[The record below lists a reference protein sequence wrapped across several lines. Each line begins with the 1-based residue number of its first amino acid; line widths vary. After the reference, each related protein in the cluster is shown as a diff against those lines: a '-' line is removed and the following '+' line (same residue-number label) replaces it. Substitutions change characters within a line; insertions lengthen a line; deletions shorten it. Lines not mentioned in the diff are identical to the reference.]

1 MAGTMSAADALK
13 KLLEQYNQTSSY
25 VPKTADQIR
34 QQAQGEYQ
42 SYYDQL
48 RLAAQQAQARND
60 LALQQQREGLQ
71 RTYDKQREAS
81 QKEYENAYSRADRQQ
96 LSRGMQ
102 RSSYTAQVLANLTKE
117 GAEAQQELW
126 DAQGAAEGNID
137 AQRTQLAAQLADQ
150 LSQYSASEAADV
162 LARIKQ
168 LEDQEYDRVREN
180 DQYKNSLSAQI
191 YQFLYQGEQDK
202 IAQEQW
208 QKEFDENVRQWN
220 AQYGSKGSG
229 GGGGNNYNT
238 NKDTTGN
245 GGNQYTDDTFLAD
258 MSQDRAI
265 TKTSAGLPM
274 PDLGLF
280 PDLIKSHGGI
290 NSVKNKLYMNE
301 VLKNKSNK
309 KTSTNNV
316 GGSRG
321 RFIKARVID

>member
-168 LEDQEYDRVREN
+168 LEDQEYDRGREN

-238 NKDTTGN
+238 NKDATDN
-245 GGNQYTDDTFLAD
+245 GGNQYNDDSFLDDMNKGNQKRKLPTFPAMLGVSKEVKNSLNGLGKWAGIAAGALALGAA
-258 MSQDRAI
+258 SNLKKKNSTS
-265 TKTSAGLPM
+265 TKT
-274 PDLGLF
+274 
-280 PDLIKSHGGI
+280 GG
-290 NSVKNKLYMNE
+290 
-301 VLKNKSNK
+301 
-309 KTSTNNV
+309 
-316 GGSRG
+316 R
-321 RFIKARVID
+321 R

>member
-1 MAGTMSAADALK
+1 MAGTMSAADALQ

-34 QQAQGEYQ
+34 QQAQSEYQ

-229 GGGGNNYNT
+229 GGGGNNYNPDKDDT
-238 NKDTTGN
+238 NNNKN
-245 GGNQYTDDTFLAD
+245 LYTDDTFMNY
-258 MSQDRAI
+258 MSQDSDI
-265 TKTSAGLPM
+265 TGIPM

-280 PDLIKSHGGI
+280 PDRIKSHGGI

-309 KTSTNNV
+309 KTSTNNG

>member
-1 MAGTMSAADALK
+1 MAGTMSAADALQ

-202 IAQEQW
+202 IAQDRW

-229 GGGGNNYNT
+229 GGGGNNYNPDKDDT
-238 NKDTTGN
+238 NNNKN
-245 GGNQYTDDTFLAD
+245 LYTDDTFMNY
-258 MSQDRAI
+258 MSQDRDI
-265 TKTSAGLPM
+265 TGIPM

-280 PDLIKSHGGI
+280 PDRIKSHGGI

-309 KTSTNNV
+309 KTSTNNG

-321 RFIKARVID
+321 RFIKARVKD

>member
-1 MAGTMSAADALK
+1 MDGTMSAADALK

-168 LEDQEYDRVREN
+168 LEDQEYDRGREN

-229 GGGGNNYNT
+229 GGGGSNYNT

-258 MSQDRAI
+258 MS
-265 TKTSAGLPM
+265 KTSAGLPM

-280 PDLIKSHGGI
+280 PDRINSLGGI
-290 NSVKNKLYMNE
+290 NSVKSKLTE
-301 VLKNKSNK
+301 ALKNKSNK
-309 KTSTNNV
+309 KTSTNNG

>member
-1 MAGTMSAADALK
+1 MAGTMSAADALQ

-102 RSSYTAQVLANLTKE
+102 RSSYTAQVLANLTQE

-168 LEDQEYDRVREN
+168 LEDQEYDRGREN

-202 IAQEQW
+202 IAQDQW

-245 GGNQYTDDTFLAD
+245 GGNQYTDDTFLTD

-265 TKTSAGLPM
+265 TETSAGLPM

-280 PDLIKSHGGI
+280 SDQINSLGGI
-290 NSVKNKLYMNE
+290 NSVKSKLNE
-301 VLKNKSNK
+301 ALKNKSKK
-309 KTSTNNV
+309 KTSTIK
-316 GGSRG
+316 GGGGGG
-321 RFIKARVID
+321 RFSQAMVRD

>member
-1 MAGTMSAADALK
+1 MAGTMSAADALQ

-202 IAQEQW
+202 IAQDQW

-229 GGGGNNYNT
+229 GGGGNNYNHDKDAT
-238 NKDTTGN
+238 NNNK
-245 GGNQYTDDTFLAD
+245 NQYTDDTFMND

-265 TKTSAGLPM
+265 TGIPV

-280 PDLIKSHGGI
+280 PDRIKSLGGI
-290 NSVKNKLYMNE
+290 NSVKSKLNE
-301 VLKNKSNK
+301 ALKNKSNK
-309 KTSTNNV
+309 KTSTNNG

>member
-202 IAQEQW
+202 IAQDRW

-229 GGGGNNYNT
+229 GGGGNNYNPDKDAT
-238 NKDTTGN
+238 NNNK
-245 GGNQYTDDTFLAD
+245 NQYTDDTFMND

-265 TKTSAGLPM
+265 TGIPM

-280 PDLIKSHGGI
+280 PDRIKSHGGI

-309 KTSTNNV
+309 KTSTNNG

-321 RFIKARVID
+321 RFIKARVKD

>member
-1 MAGTMSAADALK
+1 MAGTKSAADALQ

-220 AQYGSKGSG
+220 AQYGSKGSV

-265 TKTSAGLPM
+265 TKTSAGLLM

-280 PDLIKSHGGI
+280 PDRINSLGGI
-290 NSVKNKLYMNE
+290 NSVKSKLNE
-301 VLKNKSNK
+301 ALKNKSNK
-309 KTSTNNV
+309 KTSTNNG

>member
-1 MAGTMSAADALK
+1 MAGTMSAADALQ

-168 LEDQEYDRVREN
+168 LEDQEYDRGREN

-202 IAQEQW
+202 IAQDRW

-229 GGGGNNYNT
+229 GGGGNNYNPDKDDT
-238 NKDTTGN
+238 NNNKN
-245 GGNQYTDDTFLAD
+245 PYTDDTFMND

-265 TKTSAGLPM
+265 TGIPV

-280 PDLIKSHGGI
+280 PDRIKSHGGI

-309 KTSTNNV
+309 KTSTNNG

-321 RFIKARVID
+321 RFIKARVKD

>member
-48 RLAAQQAQARND
+48 RLAAQQEQARND

-102 RSSYTAQVLANLTKE
+102 RSSYTAQVLANLTQE

-162 LARIKQ
+162 LARIKE
-168 LEDQEYDRVREN
+168 LEDQEYDRGREN

-202 IAQEQW
+202 IAQDQW

-265 TKTSAGLPM
+265 TKTSAGLLM

-280 PDLIKSHGGI
+280 PDRINSLGGI
-290 NSVKNKLYMNE
+290 NSVKSKLNE
-301 VLKNKSNK
+301 ALKNKSKK
-309 KTSTNNV
+309 KTSTNNG
-316 GGSRG
+316 GGSGG

>member
-1 MAGTMSAADALK
+1 MAGTMSAADALQ

-168 LEDQEYDRVREN
+168 LEDQEYDRGREN

-229 GGGGNNYNT
+229 GGGGNNYNPDKDDT
-238 NKDTTGN
+238 NNNKN
-245 GGNQYTDDTFLAD
+245 LYTDDTFMNW
-258 MSQDRAI
+258 MSQDGDI
-265 TKTSAGLPM
+265 TGILM

-280 PDLIKSHGGI
+280 PDRIKSHGGI

-321 RFIKARVID
+321 RFIKARVKD

>member
-1 MAGTMSAADALK
+1 MAGTMSAADALQ

-280 PDLIKSHGGI
+280 PDRIKSHGGI
-290 NSVKNKLYMNE
+290 NSVKSKLTE
-301 VLKNKSNK
+301 ALKNKSKK
-309 KTSTNNV
+309 KTSTNNGV
-316 GGSRG
+316 GGGG
-321 RFIKARVID
+321 RFSQAMVRD

>member
-168 LEDQEYDRVREN
+168 LEDQEYDRIREN

-202 IAQEQW
+202 IAQDRW

-229 GGGGNNYNT
+229 GGGGNNYNPDKDAT
-238 NKDTTGN
+238 NNNK
-245 GGNQYTDDTFLAD
+245 NQYTDDTFMND

-265 TKTSAGLPM
+265 TGIPM

-280 PDLIKSHGGI
+280 PDRINSLGGI
-290 NSVKNKLYMNE
+290 SSVKSKMNE
-301 VLKNKSNK
+301 ALKNKSNK
-309 KTSTNNV
+309 KTSTNNG

-321 RFIKARVID
+321 RFIKARVKD

>member
-1 MAGTMSAADALK
+1 MAGTMSASDALK

-137 AQRTQLAAQLADQ
+137 AQRTQLAAQ
-150 LSQYSASEAADV
+150 
-162 LARIKQ
+162 
-168 LEDQEYDRVREN
+168 
-180 DQYKNSLSAQI
+180 
-191 YQFLYQGEQDK
+191 
-202 IAQEQW
+202 
-208 QKEFDENVRQWN
+208 
-220 AQYGSKGSG
+220 
-229 GGGGNNYNT
+229 
-238 NKDTTGN
+238 
-245 GGNQYTDDTFLAD
+245 
-258 MSQDRAI
+258 
-265 TKTSAGLPM
+265 
-274 PDLGLF
+274 
-280 PDLIKSHGGI
+280 
-290 NSVKNKLYMNE
+290 
-301 VLKNKSNK
+301 
-309 KTSTNNV
+309 
-316 GGSRG
+316 
-321 RFIKARVID
+321 

>member
-1 MAGTMSAADALK
+1 MAGTMSAADALQ

-168 LEDQEYDRVREN
+168 LEDQEYDRGREN

-229 GGGGNNYNT
+229 GGGGNNYNPDKDDT
-238 NKDTTGN
+238 NNNKN
-245 GGNQYTDDTFLAD
+245 LYTDDTFMND

-265 TKTSAGLPM
+265 TGIPV

-280 PDLIKSHGGI
+280 PDRIKSLGGI

-309 KTSTNNV
+309 KTSTNNG

>member
-1 MAGTMSAADALK
+1 MAGTMSAADALQ

-117 GAEAQQELW
+117 GSEAQQELW

-229 GGGGNNYNT
+229 GGGGNNYNHDKDDT
-238 NKDTTGN
+238 NN
-245 GGNQYTDDTFLAD
+245 GGNQYNDDSFLDDMNKGNQKSKLPTFPAMLGVSQEVKNSLNGLGKLAGIAAGALALGAA
-258 MSQDRAI
+258 SNLKKKNSTS
-265 TKTSAGLPM
+265 TKT
-274 PDLGLF
+274 
-280 PDLIKSHGGI
+280 GG
-290 NSVKNKLYMNE
+290 
-301 VLKNKSNK
+301 
-309 KTSTNNV
+309 
-316 GGSRG
+316 R
-321 RFIKARVID
+321 R

>member
-1 MAGTMSAADALK
+1 MAGTMSSADALK

-168 LEDQEYDRVREN
+168 LEDQEYDRIREN

-229 GGGGNNYNT
+229 GGGGNNYNPDKDDT
-238 NKDTTGN
+238 NNNKN
-245 GGNQYTDDTFLAD
+245 LYTDDTFMNY
-258 MSQDRAI
+258 MSQDRDI
-265 TKTSAGLPM
+265 TGIPM

-280 PDLIKSHGGI
+280 PDRIKSHGGI

-309 KTSTNNV
+309 KTSTNNG

-321 RFIKARVID
+321 RFIKARVKD

>member
-1 MAGTMSAADALK
+1 MAGTMSAADALQ

-220 AQYGSKGSG
+220 AQYGNKGYG
-229 GGGGNNYNT
+229 GGGGNNYNNDKDDT
-238 NKDTTGN
+238 NNNK
-245 GGNQYTDDTFLAD
+245 NQYTDDTFMND

-265 TKTSAGLPM
+265 TGIPV

-280 PDLIKSHGGI
+280 PDRIKSHGGI

-309 KTSTNNV
+309 KTSTNNG

>member
-168 LEDQEYDRVREN
+168 LEDQEYDRGREN

-258 MSQDRAI
+258 MSQDRANTGI
-265 TKTSAGLPM
+265 PV

-280 PDLIKSHGGI
+280 PDRINGLGGI

-309 KTSTNNV
+309 KTSTNNG

-321 RFIKARVID
+321 RFIKARVKD

>member
-102 RSSYTAQVLANLTKE
+102 RSSYTAQVLANLTQE

-168 LEDQEYDRVREN
+168 LEDQEYDRGREN

-202 IAQEQW
+202 IAQDQW

-280 PDLIKSHGGI
+280 PDIINSLGGI
-290 NSVKNKLYMNE
+290 NSVKSKLNE
-301 VLKNKSNK
+301 ALKNKRKK
-309 KTSTNNV
+309 KTSTNN
-316 GGSRG
+316 GGGGGG
-321 RFIKARVID
+321 RFSQAMVID

>member
-1 MAGTMSAADALK
+1 MAGKMSAADALQ

-168 LEDQEYDRVREN
+168 LEDQEYDRGREN

-229 GGGGNNYNT
+229 GGGGSNYNT

-258 MSQDRAI
+258 MS
-265 TKTSAGLPM
+265 KTSAGLPM

-280 PDLIKSHGGI
+280 PDRINSLGGI
-290 NSVKNKLYMNE
+290 NSVKSKLTE
-301 VLKNKSNK
+301 ALKNKSKK
-309 KTSTNNV
+309 KTSTIK
-316 GGSRG
+316 GGGGGG
-321 RFIKARVID
+321 RFSQAMVRD

>member
-150 LSQYSASEAADV
+150 LSQYSASEAADG

-168 LEDQEYDRVREN
+168 LEDQEYDRIREN

-202 IAQEQW
+202 IAQDRW

-229 GGGGNNYNT
+229 GGGGNNYNPDKDAT
-238 NKDTTGN
+238 NNNK
-245 GGNQYTDDTFLAD
+245 NQYTDDTFMND
-258 MSQDRAI
+258 MSQDRDI
-265 TKTSAGLPM
+265 TGIPM

-280 PDLIKSHGGI
+280 PDRIKSHGGI

-309 KTSTNNV
+309 KTSTNNG

-321 RFIKARVID
+321 RFIKARVKD

>member
-13 KLLEQYNQTSSY
+13 KLFEQYNQTSSY

-229 GGGGNNYNT
+229 GGGGNNYNHD
-238 NKDTTGN
+238 KD
-245 GGNQYTDDTFLAD
+245 D
-258 MSQDRAI
+258 
-265 TKTSAGLPM
+265 
-274 PDLGLF
+274 
-280 PDLIKSHGGI
+280 
-290 NSVKNKLYMNE
+290 
-301 VLKNKSNK
+301 
-309 KTSTNNV
+309 TNNV
-316 GGSRG
+316 GNQYNDDSFLDDMNKGNQKRKLPTFPAMLGVSKEVKNSLNGLGKWAGIAAGALALGAASNLKKKNSTSTKTGG
-321 RFIKARVID
+321 RR

>member
-1 MAGTMSAADALK
+1 MAGTMSAADALQ

-229 GGGGNNYNT
+229 GGGGNNYNNDKDDT
-238 NKDTTGN
+238 NNNK
-245 GGNQYTDDTFLAD
+245 NQYTDDTFMND

-265 TKTSAGLPM
+265 TGIPV

-280 PDLIKSHGGI
+280 PDRIKSLGGI

-309 KTSTNNV
+309 KTSTNNG

-321 RFIKARVID
+321 RFIKARVKD

>member
-1 MAGTMSAADALK
+1 MAGTMSAADALQ

-60 LALQQQREGLQ
+60 LSLQQQREGLQ

-229 GGGGNNYNT
+229 GGGNNYNHDKDDT
-238 NKDTTGN
+238 NNNKN
-245 GGNQYTDDTFLAD
+245 LYTDDTFLAD

-265 TKTSAGLPM
+265 TGIPV

-280 PDLIKSHGGI
+280 PDRIKSHGGI

-309 KTSTNNV
+309 KTSTNNG

-321 RFIKARVID
+321 RFIKARVKD

>member
-168 LEDQEYDRVREN
+168 LEDQEYDRIREN

-229 GGGGNNYNT
+229 GGGGNNYNPDKDAT
-238 NKDTTGN
+238 NNNK
-245 GGNQYTDDTFLAD
+245 NQYTDDTFMND

-265 TKTSAGLPM
+265 TGIPM

-280 PDLIKSHGGI
+280 PDRIKSHGGI

-309 KTSTNNV
+309 KTSTNNG

-321 RFIKARVID
+321 RFIKARVKD

>member
-168 LEDQEYDRVREN
+168 LEDQEYDRGREN

-229 GGGGNNYNT
+229 GGGGSNYNT

-258 MSQDRAI
+258 MS
-265 TKTSAGLPM
+265 KTSAGLPM

-280 PDLIKSHGGI
+280 PDRINSLGGI
-290 NSVKNKLYMNE
+290 NSVKNKLNE
-301 VLKNKSNK
+301 ALKNKSKK
-309 KTSTNNV
+309 KTSTNNG

>member
-102 RSSYTAQVLANLTKE
+102 RSSYTAQVLANLTQE

-162 LARIKQ
+162 LARIKE
-168 LEDQEYDRVREN
+168 LEDQEYDRGREN

-202 IAQEQW
+202 IAQDQW

-265 TKTSAGLPM
+265 TKTSAGLLM

-280 PDLIKSHGGI
+280 PDRINSLGGI
-290 NSVKNKLYMNE
+290 NSVKSKLNE
-301 VLKNKSNK
+301 ALKNKSKK
-309 KTSTNNV
+309 KTSTNNG
-316 GGSRG
+316 GGSGG

>member
-1 MAGTMSAADALK
+1 MAGTMSAADALQ

-229 GGGGNNYNT
+229 GGGGNNYNHDKDDT
-238 NKDTTGN
+238 NNNK
-245 GGNQYTDDTFLAD
+245 NQYTDDTFMND

-265 TKTSAGLPM
+265 TGIPV

-280 PDLIKSHGGI
+280 PDRIKSLGGI

-309 KTSTNNV
+309 KTSTNNG

>member
-1 MAGTMSAADALK
+1 MAGTMSAADALQ

-168 LEDQEYDRVREN
+168 LEDQEYDRIREN

-229 GGGGNNYNT
+229 GGGNNYNPDKDAT
-238 NKDTTGN
+238 NNNK
-245 GGNQYTDDTFLAD
+245 NQYTDDTFMND

-265 TKTSAGLPM
+265 TGIPM

-280 PDLIKSHGGI
+280 PDRIKSHGGI
-290 NSVKNKLYMNE
+290 FSVKNKLYMNE

-309 KTSTNNV
+309 KTSTNNG

-321 RFIKARVID
+321 RFIKARVKD

>member
-1 MAGTMSAADALK
+1 MAGTMSAADALQ

-168 LEDQEYDRVREN
+168 LEDQEYDRGREN

-229 GGGGNNYNT
+229 GGGGGSSGGGSSSSGT
-238 NKDTTGN
+238 SGS
-245 GGNQYTDDTFLAD
+245 GGNLYDDSGFLDA
-258 MSQDRAI
+258 MKQNGI
-265 TKTSAGLPM
+265 PM

-280 PDLIKSHGGI
+280 PDRINSLGGI
-290 NSVKNKLYMNE
+290 NSVKSKLNE
-301 VLKNKSNK
+301 ALKNKNKK
-309 KTSTNNV
+309 KTSTIK
-316 GGSRG
+316 GGGGGG
-321 RFIKARVID
+321 RFSQAMVRD

>member
-60 LALQQQREGLQ
+60 LALQHQREGLQ

-220 AQYGSKGSG
+220 VQYGSKGSG

-265 TKTSAGLPM
+265 TKTSAGLLM

-280 PDLIKSHGGI
+280 PDRINSLGGI
-290 NSVKNKLYMNE
+290 NSVKSKLNE
-301 VLKNKSNK
+301 ALKNKNNK
-309 KTSTNNV
+309 KTSTNNG

-321 RFIKARVID
+321 RFIKARVKD